1 MLKLFYITNDEKIA
15 EIADKCGVDR
25 VWVDLETIG
34 KEERQKNFDSVKS
47 HHTIADISRI
57 KPLLKNA
64 EMLVRINPW
73 NLNSFAEIDAVIDA
87 GADAVM
93 LPMWKCVEEVN
104 CFINAVN
111 HRVKTILLLETSEA
125 VQCIDEILKLEFDE
139 IHIGLN
145 DLHLA
150 YGYKFMF
157 ELLSDGTVE
166 RLCNKFRDK
175 GIPYGFGGIA
185 SLGKGL
191 LPSEMVIMEHYRLGS
206 TRAILSRSF
215 CNTALCSDYDEI
227 ERLFNDGMVA
237 LRNYESKCE
246 NFSTEDFL
254 HNQENVVRT
263 ISKIT
268 ESVLN

>member
-166 RLCNKFRDK
+166 RLCNTFKSK
-175 GIPYGFGGIA
+175 NIPYGFGGIA
-185 SLGKGL
+185 SLGKGM
-191 LPSEMVIMEHYRLGS
+191 LPSEMIIMEHYRLGS
-206 TRAILSRSF
+206 TGAILSRSF
-215 CNTALCSDYDEI
+215 CNTSQCRDYDEI
-227 ERLFNDGMVA
+227 EKIFSKGMTDI
-237 LRNYESKCE
+237 RNYELICQSCTNQSFTE
-246 NFSTEDFL
+246 N
-254 HNQENVVRT
+254 QINVAKK
-263 ISKIT
+263 ILSIT
-268 ESVLN
+268 ERVF